1 MFIGCSVGCLPILS
15 IKESSMCSPKTS
27 FAVYKVL
34 YSDGPWASIMLWLML
49 PTGTYWVLASVDY

>member
-1 MFIGCSVGCLPILS
+1 
-15 IKESSMCSPKTS
+15 MCSPKTS

-49 PTGTYWVLASVDY
+49 PTGTHWVLASVDY